1 MPNMKKESKNL
12 SEENNIPVYTAAP
25 PEITPPAVSRFGWMK
40 RPQFI
45 IPLVIFLVLYI
56 GLNLWLYRSG
66 TAGPGLNFTPVAT
79 PTPTPEL
86 QSTPTPRY
94 TPTPTP
100 SPIPTPT
107 PTPIRLYPDKG
118 TQGIYNVSQAKNHP
132 GPTITK
138 VIFDPLDVQKGQTL
152 TVFVDIK
159 NLTPIASV
167 SAELAMDNGT
177 VSFPLSRTSGTD
189 TAGQWKGS
197 VRMTDTVWYNYI
209 LTIHATGANGE
220 GQVIVAPRS

>member
-1 MPNMKKESKNL
+1 MPNMKKEIKETPDQKHVSDE
-12 SEENNIPVYTAAP
+12 SAASPV
-25 PEITPPAVSRFGWMK
+25 ITPPAASRFGWMK

-45 IPLVIFLVLYI
+45 ILLVIFLVLYV

-66 TAGPGLNFTPVAT
+66 TNRPELNFTPVAT
-79 PTPTPEL
+79 PTPTSES

-94 TPTPTP
+94 TPIPTP
-100 SPIPTPT
+100 S

-152 TVFVDIK
+152 TVFVDM
-159 NLTPIASV
+159 NNPTPIASV
-167 SAELAMDNGT
+167 SAQLTMDNGT
-177 VSFPLSRTSGTD
+177 TSFPLSRTSGTD
-189 TAGQWKGS
+189 TAGEWKGS
-197 VRMTDTVWYNYI
+197 VRMTDTVWYKYI
-209 LTIHATGANGE
+209 LTIRATGANGE